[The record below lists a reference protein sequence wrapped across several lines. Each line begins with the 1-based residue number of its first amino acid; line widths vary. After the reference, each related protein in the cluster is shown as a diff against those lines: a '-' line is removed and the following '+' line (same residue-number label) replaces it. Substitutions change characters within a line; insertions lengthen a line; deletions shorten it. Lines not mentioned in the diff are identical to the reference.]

1 MAGKTKPPA
10 TKPFAGEGSTEGSC
24 DANHPDRIARLGH
37 LKSRSVVM
45 ATWLVNQEGDLLAD
59 RCHTRMRS
67 CANWMRFHHY
77 YTVEQIRLAKVHTC
91 QIHLLCPFCA
101 RARAMKALGAYLER
115 FEVLRAAEPRLKLA
129 LLTLT
134 VKNGPDLQERF
145 EHLEKSWKTY
155 CKRRRQSL
163 SVKRGYNELSKVAGA
178 LFSYELTKGA
188 DGWHPHLHAV
198 VVLDHWIDQRKLA
211 DEWEGITGDSRIV
224 DIRRI
229 KGDPVEGFAEVCK
242 YALKF
247 SDLDEADTYYAYQ
260 VLKGRRLQGS
270 FGCFRGVVVPDKV
283 TDDLL
288 ELPYLELNYRY
299 RHGAGYSLSETPK
312 KHG

>member
-1 MAGKTKPPA
+1 
-10 TKPFAGEGSTEGSC
+10 
-24 DANHPDRIARLGH
+24 
-37 LKSRSVVM
+37 
-45 ATWLVNQEGDLLAD
+45 
-59 RCHTRMRS
+59 
-67 CANWMRFHHY
+67 MRFHNY
-77 YTVEQIRLAKVHTC
+77 FTVEQIRLAKVHTC

-129 LLTLT
+129 MLTLT
-134 VKNGPDLQERF
+134 VKNGPDLEERF
-145 EHLEKSWKTY
+145 AHLEQSWKTY

-178 LFSYELTKGA
+178 LFSYELTKGV

-198 VVLDHWIDQRKLA
+198 VVLDDWIDQGKLSA
-211 DEWEGITGDSRIV
+211 EWEGITVDSKIV

-229 KGDPVEGFAEVCK
+229 KGDPVEGFSEVCK

-247 SDLDEADTYYAYQ
+247 SDLAEDDNWHAYQ

-270 FGCFRGVVVPDKV
+270 FGCFRGVVVPEKV

-288 ELPYLELNYRY
+288 DLPYLEMNYRY
-299 RHGAGYSLSETPK
+299 RHGVGYSLTEAPK